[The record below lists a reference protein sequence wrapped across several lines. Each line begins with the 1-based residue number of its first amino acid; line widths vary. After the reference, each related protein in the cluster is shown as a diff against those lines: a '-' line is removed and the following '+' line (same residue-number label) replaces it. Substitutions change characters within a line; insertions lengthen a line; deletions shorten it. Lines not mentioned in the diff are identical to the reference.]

1 MASENSF
8 DVVSEYDEQELRN
21 ALDQTRREIA
31 TRYDFRDATAEIEEE
46 KGALIIRV
54 DGELRLKALR
64 DILESKSVKRGIDL
78 RTYDW
83 GRAEAAGGDTLR
95 VQVQL
100 RKGLDDVAAKKIA
113 KFIRDAFP
121 KVKTQ
126 IQGEAVRVTG
136 KSRDE
141 LQEVMARLKDL
152 DVERP
157 LQFENYR

>member
-1 MASENSF
+1 MAADNSF
-8 DVVSEYDEQELRN
+8 DVVSEYDEQELKN

-31 TRYDFRDATAEIEEE
+31 TRYDVRDATAEIKEE
-46 KGALIIRV
+46 KGELIIRV
-54 DGELRLKALR
+54 DGDLRLKALR

-83 GRAEAAGGDTLR
+83 GKAEAAGGDTLR
-95 VQVQL
+95 VHVKL

-113 KFIRDAFP
+113 KFIRDTFP

-141 LQEVMARLKDL
+141 LQEVMTSLKDL

>member
-1 MASENSF
+1 MATDNSF
-8 DVVSEYDEQELRN
+8 DVVSEYDEQELKN

-31 TRYDFRDATAEIEEE
+31 TRYDFRDAVAEIKEE
-46 KGALIIRV
+46 KGELIIRV
-54 DGELRLKALR
+54 DGDLRLKALR

-83 GRAEAAGGDTLR
+83 GKAEAAGGDTLR
-95 VQVQL
+95 VHVKL
-100 RKGLDDVAAKKIA
+100 RKGLDDVAAKKVA
-113 KFIRDAFP
+113 KFVRDAFP

-126 IQGEAVRVTG
+126 IQGEMVRVTG

-141 LQEVMARLKDL
+141 LQEVMTSLKEC

>member
-1 MASENSF
+1 M
-8 DVVSEYDEQELRN
+8 
-21 ALDQTRREIA
+21 
-31 TRYDFRDATAEIEEE
+31 
-46 KGALIIRV
+46 
-54 DGELRLKALR
+54 
-64 DILESKSVKRGIDL
+64 KRGIDL

-83 GRAEAAGGDTLR
+83 GKAEAAGGDTLR
-95 VQVQL
+95 IHVKL
-100 RKGLDDVAAKKIA
+100 RKGLDDAAAKKIA
-113 KFIRDAFP
+113 KFIRDSFP

-141 LQEVMARLKDL
+141 LQEVMTSLKDL